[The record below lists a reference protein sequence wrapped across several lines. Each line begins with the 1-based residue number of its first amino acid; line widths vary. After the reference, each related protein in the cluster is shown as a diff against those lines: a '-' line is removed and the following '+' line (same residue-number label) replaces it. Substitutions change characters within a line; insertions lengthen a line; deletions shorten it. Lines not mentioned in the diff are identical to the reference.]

1 MQTKI
6 PATSA
11 TAGHLLPVACTDVA
25 SAILKTSRPYVPC
38 GVLCKPG
45 LNDVVPTS
53 ESRKEEAGGHVVA
66 QCGYGLCTL
75 SGGVERFDARQV
87 NEEWLKSVPRV
98 TLGLRRYPFAGFDPN
113 PGTDVEY
120 CNTLKALMSA
130 RAFLQGCK
138 TKDGDKA
145 KQSQSQRSCTMCF

>member
-11 TAGHLLPVACTDVA
+11 TAGHLLLAACTDVA

-38 GVLCKPG
+38 GVLCRPG

-87 NEEWLKSVPRV
+87 NEEW
-98 TLGLRRYPFAGFDPN
+98 GLRRYPFAGFDPN
-113 PGTDVEY
+113 PCRKLKHSRSVSFTDEGASSWAGGQVFG
-120 CNTLKALMSA
+120 CRALTEA
-130 RAFLQGCK
+130 
-138 TKDGDKA
+138 D
-145 KQSQSQRSCTMCF
+145 QRFRGQR